1 MKVLVIFSD
10 PPGESAV
17 RLRLDKEDK
26 VIAQLGKKH
35 SVSIDRL
42 HASEIDDIHSVIASE
57 VFDIIQFSGHGDPDG
72 IYLEKA
78 DFRPSAELVAA
89 ERLESLLGI
98 AEIPPRLVIFLSCYS
113 NSSVQSLS
121 RVAPFVISATGA
133 VRDELCIEFIRSFYE
148 RHFSGQAIS
157 RAFDDAIRFLDS
169 KSLPTDCF
177 RLDRRSLIQR
187 GDSRYIQSVPRGRDN
202 SIILNLDAVAQLLPK
217 FGMQEEEMCFLL
229 SRKLAIHYWIF
240 NVPRDRC
247 IIPIGRLLFGEFGWK
262 NADDVV
268 YCKRLMKLRSDV
280 SPDHWRLWSKLLVS
294 YNDLA
299 SNEYRESRN
308 PSDPGQRQLLR
319 KAINLLQH
327 HVNRYL
333 IPARAEVERLGFTA
347 SLVNLE
353 FVLTHAEAAEDQ
365 YRLERYPQVVQ
376 SLEEALTNYH
386 EIVDDIHPPEE
397 QID

>member
-10 PPGESAV
+10 PPDESAA

-26 VIAQLGKKH
+26 VIAQLGKKYA
-35 SVSIDRL
+35 VSIDRL

-57 VFDIIQFSGHGDPDG
+57 VFDIIQFSGHGDPKG

-78 DFRPSAELVAA
+78 DFRPSAELVTT

-113 NSSVQSLS
+113 NSSAQSLS

-133 VRDELCIEFIRSFYE
+133 VRDDVCLEFVRSFYD
-148 RHFSGQAIS
+148 RLFSGQAIS

-177 RLDRRSLIQR
+177 RFDRRSLLQR

-202 SIILNLDAVAQLLPK
+202 SIILNLDAVASVLPK

-299 SNEYRESRN
+299 SNEYRQSRN
-308 PSDPGQRQLLR
+308 PSAPDQRALLR

-333 IPARAEVERLGFTA
+333 VPARPEIERLGFNA

-353 FVLTHAEAAEDQ
+353 FVLTHSEAAEDQ
-365 YRLERYPQVVQ
+365 YKLERYPQVVQ

-397 QID
+397 PIN